1 MTNPVTFDEL
11 KLGPETVAALAA
23 EGIETPT
30 PFQAAAIPVIA
41 RGNDVLGRAGP
52 GSGTMVAYAAPLV
65 DRLEG
70 GAGSPACVVLCT
82 GQRQATELAR
92 SLAGLCEAADVR
104 VGALTDQWNLPER
117 ADFLFVPADRF
128 RAVYDGTIALDHL
141 KAVVLHDGDGVVA
154 SVPADHLEAFLG
166 GLPGDCQRVVC
177 GLPFGPGLHSLAAR
191 FTRRAVRVPPGPLHG
206 PDARAQRTGA
216 KRSRGGRGGRHA
228 DTDVPARSLKVAVA
242 AGDRSEAVLTLA
254 TELLQ
259 EPVRHL
265 LVYAASADQAA
276 DLGDFLT
283 THGYL
288 AGPPGDASAPVWISP
303 GEDEAAREA
312 LDASPDPDAVATLS
326 ASVPAGAHIAAI
338 RHGAGGPAR
347 VLAEIRELAHLKEV
361 AAAAD
366 LTLKRVRPGRPR
378 RVSAALDEL
387 ADSLHEAARAP
398 GIAPYYLLVES
409 LLDRFSAAEVAAA
422 ALLLLDRKT
431 PKQDAGTV
439 GAGRATAPE
448 SWIRLFVSAG
458 RRDEIGPGELLGAIT
473 NQSDV
478 PGNRVGRID
487 VRESH
492 SLVEVRTG
500 DARQVISALNGT
512 TLGGRSLRV
521 DYDRAKGGRPT
532 GGGDRRPGGGRPGGG
547 RPGGGDRRPGGGD
560 RRPGGGDRRPGGR
573 RPTGSNR
580 RPVKPPF
587 RPGGGG
593 TSGKGSN
600 RPPPR
605 GRS

>member
-1 MTNPVTFDEL
+1 MADPATFDEL
-11 KLGPETVAALAA
+11 PLGPETVAALAA

-52 GSGTMVAYAAPLV
+52 GSGTMVAYAAPLL
-65 DRLEG
+65 DRLKG
-70 GAGSPACVVLCT
+70 GAGSPICLVLCT

-128 RAVYDGTIALDHL
+128 RAVYDGTIALEHL
-141 KAVVLHDGDGVVA
+141 GAVVLHDGDGIVA

-191 FTRRAVRVPPGPLHG
+191 FTRRAVRVPAGPLHG
-206 PDARAQRTGA
+206 PDPRGQRPGA
-216 KRSRGGRGGRHA
+216 KRSRGGRGARHA
-228 DTDVPARSLKVAVA
+228 DADVPPRTLKVVVA

-254 TELLQ
+254 TELLRD
-259 EPVRHL
+259 PVRHL
-265 LVYAASADQAA
+265 LVFAASADQAA
-276 DLGDFLT
+276 DLGDFLA

-361 AAAAD
+361 AAEAD
-366 LTLKRVRPGRPR
+366 LALKRIRPARPR

-431 PKQDAGTV
+431 PKQDTGTV

-458 RRDEIGPGELLGAIT
+458 KTGRNRAARAARRPDQPVRRPRQQGGQDRCAREPLPGRGAHGRREKGDFGSQRHDAGRAQPARRLRPRKGRATDRGRGPASSWRWPATHRRGPASSWRWPAT
-473 NQSDV
+473 HRRRPASSW
-478 PGNRVGRID
+478 RWAA
-487 VRESH
+487 
-492 SLVEVRTG
+492 T
-500 DARQVISALNGT
+500 
-512 TLGGRSLRV
+512 
-521 DYDRAKGGRPT
+521 DRGRPAP
-532 GGGDRRPGGGRPGGG
+532 RRPAP
-547 RPGGGDRRPGGGD
+547 
-560 RRPGGGDRRPGGR
+560 
-573 RPTGSNR
+573 NR
-580 RPVKPPF
+580 RQTAT
-587 RPGGGG
+587 RQAAI
-593 TSGKGSN
+593 SSWRRRN
-600 RPPPR
+600 IR
-605 GRS
+605 